1 LGKKHETLIAAYL
14 HPRLEKR
21 RQETDDH
28 RTGQRAKA
36 LPGHPDATRKR
47 VASDPAETQRKTGQ
61 IRCPETVGALQ
72 IHEASILL
80 FAKQPYVVF
89 TNKRAEQ
96 DLRMAKVKQKV
107 SSCFRAEEYAHVYC
121 RISSYLQTMAN
132 RGYNPLIDIQIALAG
147 NAASL
152 GRE

>member
-1 LGKKHETLIAAYL
+1 MKRLLQRTCISVSKNADKKLTTIELANVQKRYRAILTRGENELPAVPPKPSGKRGKL
-14 HPRLEKR
+14 
-21 RQETDDH
+21 
-28 RTGQRAKA
+28 AKS
-36 LPGHPDATRKR
+36 DAQNLWERFK
-47 VASDPAETQRKTGQ
+47 
-61 IRCPETVGALQ
+61 
-72 IHEASILL
+72 IHEAFLLL
-80 FAKQPYVVF
+80 FAKQPDVAF